1 MRIHDLSVAVLD
13 GADWYREAITPPV
26 RIEDIGG
33 LASEGWLSHVVRLAV
48 LNGTTYLETSGHLI
62 EGGTLLEDVPPE
74 RLLRRAHVA
83 RVSSEGQELAPPDE
97 PVEGFRS
104 GEDALLLASGW
115 DAQLGSPGYYDRSP
129 YFGAALQS
137 WILDLRP
144 SILGGDMMSFDHP
157 DDNAMP
163 FLRGFFGM
171 DGMILCPLRGLG
183 GLPRPTVTLC
193 AAPLKL
199 AGANCAPCRAL
210 AWCDDREPDGEG

>member
-1 MRIHDLSVAVLD
+1 MRIHDLSAPIFD
-13 GADWYREAITPPV
+13 GADWYNEAITPPV
-26 RIEDIGG
+26 RIEDIGD
-33 LASEGWLSHVVRLAV
+33 LAAEGWVSHVVHLAV

-74 RLLRRAHVA
+74 RLLRRAHLV
-83 RVSSEGQELAPPDE
+83 RVSGEGQALNPPE
-97 PVEGFRS
+97 GPVEDFRR

-115 DAQLGSPGYYDRSP
+115 DAQLGSPGYYGRSP
-129 YFGAALQS
+129 YFGAALQA

-163 FLRGFFGM
+163 FLRAFFGD

-183 GLPRPTVTLC
+183 DLPGPTVTLC

-210 AWCDDREPDGEG
+210 AWRDDEDSDGEG